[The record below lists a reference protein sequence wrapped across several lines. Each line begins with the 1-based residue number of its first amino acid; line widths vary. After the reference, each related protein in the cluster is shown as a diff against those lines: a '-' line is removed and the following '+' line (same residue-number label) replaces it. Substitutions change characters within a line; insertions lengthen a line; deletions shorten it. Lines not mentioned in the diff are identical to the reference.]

1 MSLMK
6 NVGERFYMHINC
18 ILRYFNDI
26 KLYILVLSFTLIL
39 TREDIH
45 ANDSMTRS
53 TLGNL
58 PFFRY
63 ETIIDPAKILLY
75 QTNGSSI

>member
-6 NVGERFYMHINC
+6 TVGERFYMHINC

-53 TLGNL
+53 TLGIYHC
-58 PFFRY
+58 FFRY
-63 ETIIDPAKILLY
+63 ETYRSCENFIIS
-75 QTNGSSI
+75 N